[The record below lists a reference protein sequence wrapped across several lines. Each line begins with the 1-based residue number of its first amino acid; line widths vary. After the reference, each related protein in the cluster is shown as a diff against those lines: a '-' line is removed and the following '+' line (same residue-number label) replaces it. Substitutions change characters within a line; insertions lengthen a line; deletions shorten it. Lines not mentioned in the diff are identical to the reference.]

1 MTIGKTILPHG
12 LALAPMAGVTDR
24 AMRIVC
30 SEQGAEYAVT
40 EMISAK
46 ALVYEQ
52 RGRPSAPAKT
62 ADLAAIGEDE
72 EIPVAVQLF
81 GSEPEFIAEA
91 ARLVSCGE
99 YRGFRGKLPA
109 AVDINMGCPV
119 RKVVSNGEGSALMR
133 DPEKIYRIVSAAVA
147 ASALP
152 VTVKM
157 RTGWDADS
165 VNAPECAAAA
175 EAGGAAAVTLHA
187 RTREQFYRPG
197 IDLDV
202 IGRVVSNVK
211 IPVIGNGDVGC
222 AADAIDMINKTG
234 CAGVAVGRGAIG
246 NPWIFKEIACA
257 IDESGFRPPLPSE
270 RLETALRQLSL
281 AVSEKGDRRGTA
293 ESKFALAAYLSGL
306 HGAAA
311 ARQKLMNA
319 PDAEAVSEVLTRFFS
334 GIEE

>member
-1 MTIGKTILPHG
+1 MTIGKTVLPHG
-12 LALAPMAGVTDR
+12 LVLAPMAGVTDR

-30 SEQGAEYAVT
+30 SEQGAEYAVS

-52 RGRPSAPAKT
+52 KGRPSAPAKT
-62 ADLAAIGEDE
+62 ADLAAVGEDE
-72 EIPVAVQLF
+72 TIPVAVQLF

-91 ARLVSCGE
+91 ARLVSRGA

-133 DPEKIYRIVSAAVA
+133 DPEKIYRIVSAAAA

-157 RTGWDADS
+157 RSGWNADS
-165 VNAPECAAAA
+165 INAPECAKAA
-175 EAGGAAAVTLHA
+175 EAGGARALVLHA

-202 IGRVVSNVK
+202 IGRVVSAVK
-211 IPVIGNGDVGC
+211 IPVIGNGDVNC
-222 AADAIDMINKTG
+222 AADAIDMIKKTG
-234 CAGVAVGRGAIG
+234 CAGVAVGRGAVG
-246 NPWIFKEIACA
+246 NPWIFEEIACA
-257 IDESGFRPPLPSE
+257 IDGLEFRPPLPAD
-270 RLETALRQLSL
+270 RCNAALRQLSL
-281 AVSEKGDRRGTA
+281 AVTEKGDRRGTA
-293 ESKFALAAYLSGL
+293 ESKFALSGYLYGL
-306 HGAAA
+306 RGAAA

-319 PDAEAVSEVLTRFFS
+319 PDSDSVREVLTRFFS
-334 GIEE
+334 EIEE